1 MISYAV
7 TLSDALTPIT
17 LISGV
22 GLLLLAMTARYN
34 YTTDRVRALLK
45 ERRQKAPAVDPV
57 LEKAIRL
64 TYERSHLIKNAD
76 SGCDHFSGLLRHSR
90 FGDDSRAS
98 FGPQLGGLEIHHA
111 AHRRCIHCGLHHFL
125 CAGNPNLSEDHP
137 YLHPHR
143 ERLIVVQL
151 R

>member
-1 MISYAV
+1 MLSYAV

-45 ERRQKAPAVDPV
+45 ERRQKAPVIDPV

-64 TYERSHLIKNAD
+64 T
-76 SGCDHFSGLLRHSR
+76 SGSDDFCCLLRYSR
-90 FGDDSRAS
+90 FGDD
-98 FGPQLGGLEIHHA
+98 P
-111 AHRRCIHCGLHHFL
+111 
-125 CAGNPNLSEDHP
+125 
-137 YLHPHR
+137 
-143 ERLIVVQL
+143 
-151 R
+151 

>member
-57 LEKAIRL
+57 LEKAIRHSCKKVDAVPAQFVYKKL
-64 TYERSHLIKNAD
+64 RTDHSCYCSGMRFIISLMDMHISSHSFA
-76 SGCDHFSGLLRHSR
+76 RWYSR
-90 FGDDSRAS
+90 IVRAA
-98 FGPQLGGLEIHHA
+98 F
-111 AHRRCIHCGLHHFL
+111 CI
-125 CAGNPNLSEDHP
+125 AGKPVRVSWLA
-137 YLHPHR
+137 
-143 ERLIVVQL
+143 
-151 R
+151 

>member
-1 MISYAV
+1 MLSYAV

-45 ERRQKAPAVDPV
+45 ERRQKAPVIDPV

-64 TYERSHLIKNAD
+64 TYERSHLLKNAILA
-76 SGCDHFSGLLRHSR
+76 FS
-90 FGDDSRAS
+90 FW
-98 FGPQLGGLEIHHA
+98 
-111 AHRRCIHCGLHHFL
+111 
-125 CAGNPNLSEDHP
+125 
-137 YLHPHR
+137 
-143 ERLIVVQL
+143 
-151 R
+151 

>member
-45 ERRQKAPAVDPV
+45 ERRQK
-57 LEKAIRL
+57 LRQLIRFL
-64 TYERSHLIKNAD
+64 RRLSGSPMNATT
-76 SGCDHFSGLLRHSR
+76 C
-90 FGDDSRAS
+90 
-98 FGPQLGGLEIHHA
+98 
-111 AHRRCIHCGLHHFL
+111 
-125 CAGNPNLSEDHP
+125 
-137 YLHPHR
+137 
-143 ERLIVVQL
+143 
-151 R
+151 

>member
-45 ERRQKAPAVDPV
+45 ERRQKVDPV

-64 TYERSHLIKNAD
+64 TYERSHLLKNAILAVTT
-76 SGCDHFSGLLRHSR
+76 SAAFSGILVLVTILEHLSGLNLEVWKSTMLLTAVVFIVVSTI
-90 FGDDSRAS
+90 F
-98 FGPQLGGLEIHHA
+98 FVLEIQISLKT
-111 AHRRCIHCGLHHFL
+111 IHTSIRIARG
-125 CAGNPNLSEDHP
+125 S
-137 YLHPHR
+137 
-143 ERLIVVQL
+143 
-151 R
+151 